1 MKFQV
6 ITPPYEV
13 VEILMTWADEC
24 FDHADKHALQGN
36 TELSKKW
43 AKAGFE
49 AEGFAVQY
57 AAANSK
63 NIKIFQK

>member
-1 MKFQV
+1 
-6 ITPPYEV
+6 
-13 VEILMTWADEC
+13 MTWADEC